1 MRRRLGHRRWHR
13 WVERRWGASTFPSEG
28 GNGVGLGEEFQGAGF
43 RAAHETFFVRVQV
56 VVAGEVEPAVDEVK
70 GELGGK
76 VVFMGLGVGG
86 GGIGG
91 DADFAGD
98 VEVGL
103 ALESDDVGGGGVVEE
118 IGVELGLLGIGEDD
132 EGELAL
138 GAATAESA
146 GGGVEELDGAQ
157 DAWAGDAQARVAVG
171 DDDFAH
177 EV

>member
-1 MRRRLGHRRWHR
+1 MGRLRWR
-13 WVERRWGASTFPSEG
+13 QRVDWLCGASALPSEG
-28 GNGVGLGEEFQGAGF
+28 GDGVGFGEEFQGAGF
-43 RAAHETFFVRVQV
+43 GAAHETFLVGVQI
-56 VVAGEVEPAVDEVK
+56 VVAGEVEPAVDEVE

-76 VVFMGLGVGG
+76 VVFMDLGVNNGN
-86 GGIGG
+86 ISRNT
-91 DADFAGD
+91 DFAGD

-138 GAATAESA
+138 GAATAEAA
-146 GGGVEELDGAQ
+146 GGGIEELDGAQ
-157 DAWAGDAQARVAVG
+157 DGRAGDAQARVAVG

-177 EV
+177 DV